1 MGAWFLFSAF
11 GEIIAGRLGTWA
23 AIPPEAS
30 REMALATY
38 TGVFTSMMWIGLVAG
53 GLLFLATPLLKRLT
67 REG

>member
-1 MGAWFLFSAF
+1 
-11 GEIIAGRLGTWA
+11 
-23 AIPPEAS
+23 
-30 REMALATY
+30 MALATY